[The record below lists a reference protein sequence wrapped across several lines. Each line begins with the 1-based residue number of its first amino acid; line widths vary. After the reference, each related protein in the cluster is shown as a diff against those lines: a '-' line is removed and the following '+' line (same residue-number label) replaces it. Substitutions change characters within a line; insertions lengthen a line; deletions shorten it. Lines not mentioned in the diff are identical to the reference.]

1 MEASNPSGC
10 EPKNLKVEAKVAK
23 ELKVESKE
31 RTDLKVEAEEPT
43 HKEDE
48 IEFVSEA
55 VSRPV
60 LDFIDLVDSD
70 DEEPSCSQVVRK
82 VKSKDYIDRQK
93 DRVASTLDRL
103 ARHVEVEKKEQEARN
118 RKFLERKD
126 SLHAHGL
133 QELEFIKGHEGTEEA
148 RRCVDHWVKMPGLR
162 PGSVTTGRR
171 RLPIA
176 QQSPQNNKPV
186 TCPITYCNRK
196 FDNGHLLL
204 GHLKRFD
211 HSPCDPTVT
220 LHGTPSNSYACV
232 VCCRRFTTQQE
243 YTDHL
248 LMKKSGERTDG
259 HSNNPPPLVIQCFA
273 CPSCFLLFN
282 IRDECLKHMS
292 ADNHFVHR
300 FKLKDE
306 KGVAVP
312 VPFPSYAKKILI
324 SLCKDVSFQ
333 VRCTACRRVMRS
345 DVEVTAH
352 FRTQCREAGAAAVSQ
367 KTIAQVA
374 EIFLVK
380 AHCLPCKML
389 FSSDEQVCQHKKST
403 NHNPKLIT
411 KLQESVLVFC
421 YVNEGVLDPSDV
433 RLSVG
438 RSNQNS
444 SMLKRAF
451 DHLGSKNESLKVN
464 NMKRKSQASGGL
476 LKLENMIVTKT
487 VWFCECNQK
496 FETDQVAEKHI
507 LSANSICYKCMVCG
521 KRSEESTV
529 IQLHMSRFHGGAHL
543 KNYYFWCNTC
553 NAELSRKE
561 NALAHIAE
569 CHSGHT
575 YYYDQEA
582 EEEPPSSSSK
592 MLAQPSSEP
601 KLSASPPSPVRGK
614 WECSICEEL
623 FDSEESVQQHCKSL
637 GSHQFHKVCC
647 DLCKLSYHKV
657 ERFYRHCQEQ
667 HNGEIK
673 MKYVCGLCEDLFFD
687 AEEEFLVHY
696 TNVHS
701 REYVFLPDQA
711 EVSMKDQET
720 IPSTPEDTAR
730 LTCGCLT
737 VYTNKNHRKDDL
749 VKCKDNLLAKGSMWY
764 SCSMCKATGQK
775 EADIMEHFCFKH
787 KERSGRVSFE
797 VKCGTCTKSFDDMD
811 GAQQHYHAC
820 HSFLQKPNLS
830 HPFGSTVPKDGVFT
844 FTASSTCTA
853 KQLASKVSSHPRHVE
868 SSIRPCSSMSTTES
882 SSSSDTSRGSES
894 TSTGT
899 ELPDLDYLRTMT
911 HIVFVDLD
919 NWATFFNRLPG
930 QLNQGTFVWGFQ
942 ESLGYSDLMNQ
953 HGVYAGIMLQN
964 VLQFTGGNTNWRPP
978 EKCPVFNHLENIGSF
993 FLHPRCSNRK
1003 DAADFAICM
1012 HAGRM
1017 DEQLPK
1023 QIPFT
1028 ILSGDKGFLELES
1041 QFNKTLRPARV
1052 LNPHHIDGELMCALL
1067 NSIADTVKE
1076 SDDETEE
1083 DCDFKLTMELSL
1095 KELQMTT
1102 DEKQLDE
1109 EAEMKEA
1116 IRRSLA
1122 ETQPPTECSLNE
1134 D

>member
-1 MEASNPSGC
+1 MEDFNIAPPREC
-10 EPKNLKVEAKVAK
+10 ERINM
-23 ELKVESKE
+23 
-31 RTDLKVEAEEPT
+31 KVEAEEHMDVNTKDEHRDLKKEEPS
-43 HKEDE
+43 KVEPYRNEDE
-48 IEFVSEA
+48 IEFVSEC

-60 LDFIDLVDSD
+60 LEFIDLVSSD
-70 DEEPSCSQVVRK
+70 DEEPGCSQVVRK
-82 VKSKDYIDRQK
+82 VKPKDYIDWQK

-103 ARHVEVEKKEQEARN
+103 ARHVEVERREQEARN

-126 SLHAHGL
+126 SQHAHGL
-133 QELEFIKGHEGTEEA
+133 QELEFIKGQEGTEEA

-171 RLPIA
+171 QLPIA
-176 QQSPQNNKPV
+176 QPSPKNYKPI

-220 LHGTPSNSYACV
+220 LHGTPSSSYACV
-232 VCCRRFTTQQE
+232 VCFRRFTTQQE

-248 LMKKSGERTDG
+248 LIKKSGEQTEG
-259 HSNNPPPLVIQCFA
+259 HSNNPPPLIIQCFA
-273 CPSCFLLFN
+273 CPNCFLLFN

-300 FKLKDE
+300 FKFNDE
-306 KGVAVP
+306 KGIAVP
-312 VPFPSYAKKILI
+312 IPFPSYAKKILI
-324 SLCKDVSFQ
+324 SICKDVSFQ
-333 VRCTACRRVMRS
+333 VRCTACRNVLRS
-345 DVEVTAH
+345 DMEVTAH
-352 FRTQCREAGAAAVSQ
+352 FRTRCREAGPAAVSE

-374 EIFLVK
+374 EVFLVK
-380 AHCLPCKML
+380 AHCLPCKKL
-389 FSSDEQVCQHKKST
+389 FSSDEQICQHKEST
-403 NHNPKLIT
+403 NHSPKLVT
-411 KLQESVLVFC
+411 KVQESVLVFS

-451 DHLGSKNESLKVN
+451 DHLGSKTESLKVK
-464 NMKRKSQASGGL
+464 NMKVKSQASGGL
-476 LKLENMIVTKT
+476 LKLKNMIVTKT

-521 KRSEESTV
+521 KKSEDSTV
-529 IQLHMSRFHGGAHL
+529 IKLHMSRFHGGAHL

-553 NAELSRKE
+553 NAELSTKQA
-561 NALAHIAE
+561 ALGHIAE

-575 YYYDQEA
+575 FYYDQEA
-582 EEEPPSSSSK
+582 EEEAPSPSSSK
-592 MLAQPSSEP
+592 MLPQPSSEP
-601 KLSASPPSPVRGK
+601 ELSASPPSPVRGK

-623 FDSEESVQQHCKSL
+623 FDSEASVQQHCKSL
-637 GSHQFHKVCC
+637 SSHQFHRVCC
-647 DLCKLSYHKV
+647 DLCKLRYHKV
-657 ERFYRHCQEQ
+657 ERFYRHCQE
-667 HNGEIK
+667 HHSGEIK
-673 MKYVCGLCEDLFFD
+673 MKYVCGLCEDLFFV
-687 AEEEFLVHY
+687 AEQEFIVHY
-696 TNVHS
+696 TDVHS
-701 REYVFLPDQA
+701 REYLFLPDQA
-711 EVSMKDQET
+711 EVSIKDQET
-720 IPSTPEDTAR
+720 TPSAPEDSVR

-737 VYTNKNHRKDDL
+737 VYTSKNRRKEDL
-749 VKCKDNLLAKGSMWY
+749 IKCKENLLAKGSMWY
-764 SCSMCKATGQK
+764 SCGMCKATGQK
-775 EADIMEHFCFKH
+775 ESDIMEHFSLEHAKN
-787 KERSGRVSFE
+787 SDQVSFA
-797 VKCGTCTKSFDDMD
+797 VKCGTCTKSFSDPDS
-811 GAQQHYHAC
+811 AQRHYHAC

-830 HPFGSTVPKDGVFT
+830 QPFGSTALQEGVFK

-853 KQLASKVSSHPRHVE
+853 KLPSSKVSSRPRQVK
-868 SSIRPCSSMSTTES
+868 SNMPPSNSLSTTG
-882 SSSSDTSRGSES
+882 SSSSDTSRESGSPSMDTENS
-894 TSTGT
+894 TDSSEFF

-919 NWATFFNRLPG
+919 NWASFFKRLPG

-942 ESLGYSDLMNQ
+942 
-953 HGVYAGIMLQN
+953 
-964 VLQFTGGNTNWRPP
+964 GGKTNWRPP
-978 EKCPVFNHLENIGSF
+978 ENCPVFNHLENIGSF

-1023 QIPFT
+1023 HIPFT
-1028 ILSGDKGFLELES
+1028 ILSGDQGFLELES

-1067 NSIADTVKE
+1067 NSIADTSKE
-1076 SDDETEE
+1076 SDDDTEE
-1083 DCDFKLTMELSL
+1083 DCDFKLTVELSL
-1095 KELQMTT
+1095 KQLQMTT
-1102 DEKQLDE
+1102 DGKQHE
-1109 EAEMKEA
+1109 EADIKEA
-1116 IRRSLA
+1116 INRSLA
-1122 ETQPPTECSLNE
+1122 EMRPPTECSLNE